1 MKLVRDLLSERPV
14 LALRA
19 DATALE
25 AARAMATH
33 KVGCVLVTDRQE
45 RAVGIFT
52 ERDLMTRIVVPTRD
66 ANQVRLEECM
76 TKDLYTVT
84 PSDEV
89 GEVRS
94 QLQARHIRH
103 LPVVDNGKPVCVLS
117 LRDLLRADLEEQKED
132 VKAMTEYIQG
142 DGSAA

>member
-1 MKLVRDLLSERPV
+1 MKHVRDLLSERPV

-33 KVGCVLVTDRQE
+33 KVGCILVTDREE
-45 RAVGIFT
+45 RPVGIFT

-66 ANQVRLEECM
+66 PNQVRLEECM

-84 PSDEV
+84 PSHEV
-89 GEVRS
+89 SEVRGE
-94 QLQARHIRH
+94 LQARHIRH
-103 LPVVDNGKPVCVLS
+103 LPVVEDGKLVCVLS
-117 LRDLLRADLEEQKED
+117 LRDLLRADLAEQKED
-132 VKAMTEYIQG
+132 VKALTEYIQG
-142 DGSAA
+142 NGSAA